1 MDPVHIVLEILKQ
14 LVKYTLAK
22 VIDYCFEEIMLAVG
36 HGHTLPQVEDS
47 KVEAEDA
54 MPGSVP

>member
-1 MDPVHIVLEILKQ
+1 MDLILVILEILKQ

-36 HGHTLPQVEDS
+36 HGHMLPQVEDGEMES
-47 KVEAEDA
+47 EDA
-54 MPGSVP
+54 H